1 MKKRLLTIGAALLM
15 MTACTNNFE
24 EINTNPNEPNV
35 VPAEFLLTHAQESI
49 LDQIYGGFDNQRIGM
64 TLAQYW
70 SQNQYTEESRFQ
82 YRAGTNNTT
91 WNTIYTGINNLQEI
105 IRINEARTAGRN
117 ENEIAV
123 ARIMKAWTYHF
134 LTDIYGDIPYSAAL
148 NVAGGEVAPAYT
160 PQQEIYQDLLKE
172 LTEASA
178 QINPAEAGFGS
189 GDLVYGGDLEK
200 WRKFANSLKMRVA
213 IRMVDRMPQE
223 ALAAI
228 QQAYTAGVFTSNS
241 DNAAIQYSSSQ
252 PNTNPVFSDVI
263 VANRIDYSASD
274 VLLNQL
280 GSRNDP
286 RLVAYFAP
294 AVETGTF
301 IGRPFGQNS
310 ANANS
315 LNADDVSQLSK
326 VVLSPNMPG
335 IMMDFAEVNFILAE
349 AKQRGANLPG
359 TAADYYNSGIRASME
374 FWASQIERANETPES
389 VLELEDIPENVIT
402 PQAINAYIAAN
413 PYDPANYKQ
422 SIGVQKWI
430 ALYTQ
435 GFQGWAEYRRLDF
448 TGVLKMP
455 VDGPL
460 ITIDR
465 IPLRREYP
473 GDEQTLNPVNRQAA
487 VDRQGADNLTTR
499 LWWDVQ

>member
-1 MKKRLLTIGAALLM
+1 MKKRLIAIGAALLM
-15 MTACTNNFE
+15 MTACTNNFD

-91 WNTIYTGINNLQEI
+91 WSTIYTGINNLQEI
-105 IRINEARTAGRN
+105 IRLNEARAAGRN

-134 LTDIYGDIPYSAAL
+134 LTDVYGDIPYGEAL
-148 NVAGGEVAPAYT
+148 NIAGGVVAPAYT

-178 QINPAEAGFGS
+178 QIDPEGEGFGS

-213 IRMVDRMPQE
+213 IRMADRMPQQ

-228 QQAYTAGVFTSNS
+228 QEAVTAGVFTSNA
-241 DNAAIQYSSSQ
+241 DNAAIQYRASQ
-252 PNTNPVFSDVI
+252 PNTNPVYTDVI

-280 GSRNDP
+280 QSRKDP
-286 RLVAYFAP
+286 RLSAYFAP

-310 ANANS
+310 ANANA
-315 LNADDVSQLSK
+315 LNADDVSQLSE
-326 VVLSPNMPG
+326 VVLSPDFPG
-335 IMMDFAEVNFILAE
+335 LMMDFAEVNFIMAE
-349 AKQRGANLPG
+349 AKQRGAALPG
-359 TAADYYNSGIRASME
+359 TAAEYYNSGIRASIE
-374 FWASQIERANETPES
+374 FWEGQKARVGLPATTQATEAQIA
-389 VLELEDIPENVIT
+389 
-402 PQAINAYIAAN
+402 AYIAAN
-413 PYDPANYKQ
+413 PYDPTNYKQ
-422 SIGVQKWI
+422 SIGLQKWI

-448 TGVLKMP
+448 TGILKMP

-460 ITIDR
+460 ISIDR
-465 IPLRREYP
+465 VPLRREYP
-473 GDEQTLNPVNRQAA
+473 GDEQTLNPTNRQAA
-487 VDRQGADNLTTR
+487 VDRQGPDALTTR

>member
-134 LTDIYGDIPYSAAL
+134 LTDVYGDIPYNEAI
-148 NVAGGEVAPAYT
+148 NIAGGVVAPAYT
-160 PQQEIYQDLLKE
+160 PQPEIYQDLLKE

-213 IRMVDRMPQE
+213 IRMYDQMPQQS
-223 ALAAI
+223 LAAI
-228 QQAYTAGVFTSNS
+228 EQAYTAGVFTSNA
-241 DNAAIQYSSSQ
+241 DNAAIRYSASQ
-252 PNTNPVFSDVI
+252 PNTNPVYSDVI

-274 VLLNQL
+274 VLLDQL
-280 GSRNDP
+280 ASRNDP
-286 RLVAYFAP
+286 RLSAYFAP

-301 IGRPFGQNS
+301 VGRPFGQNS
-310 ANANS
+310 ANANAIS
-315 LNADDVSQLSK
+315 ADDVSQLSQ
-326 VVLSPNMPG
+326 VVLSPDFPG
-335 IMMDFAEVNFILAE
+335 MMLDFAEVNFILAE
-349 AKQRGANLPG
+349 AKQRGANVPG
-359 TAADYYNSGIRASME
+359 TAAEYYNSGIRASIE
-374 FWASQIERANETPES
+374 FWEAQKARVALPATTRATEAQIA
-389 VLELEDIPENVIT
+389 
-402 PQAINAYIAAN
+402 AYIATN
-413 PYDPANYKQ
+413 PYDPDNFKQ
-422 SIGVQKWI
+422 SIGLQKWI

-460 ITIDR
+460 TSIDR

-487 VDRQGADNLTTR
+487 VDRQGPDALTTR

>member
-1 MKKRLLTIGAALLM
+1 MKRLLAIGAALLLI
-15 MTACTNNFE
+15 AGCTNNFD

-49 LDQIYGGFDNQRIGM
+49 LDQIYGGFDNQRVGM

-91 WNTIYTGINNLQEI
+91 WNTIYTGLNSLQEI
-105 IRINEARTAGRN
+105 IRINEARTVGRN

-134 LTDIYGDIPYSAAL
+134 LTDIYGDIPYEQAL
-148 NVAGGEVAPAYT
+148 NVPNGVIAPAYT
-160 PQQEIYQDLLKE
+160 SQQEIYQDLLKE

-178 QINPAEAGFGS
+178 QINPDEAGFGS

-213 IRMVDRMPQE
+213 IRMVDRMQTPALQAITE
-223 ALAAI
+223 AF
-228 QQAYTAGVFTSNS
+228 TAGAFTSND

-252 PNTNPVFSDVI
+252 PNTNPVYTDVI

-274 VLLNQL
+274 VLVNQL
-280 GSRNDP
+280 RSRNDP
-286 RLVAYFAP
+286 RLPAYFAP
-294 AVETGTF
+294 AVNTGAYV
-301 IGRPFGQNS
+301 GRPFGQNT
-310 ANANS
+310 ANANA
-315 LNADDVSQLSK
+315 LDPDNVSQLSK

-335 IMMDFAEVNFILAE
+335 ILMDFAEVSFILAE
-349 AKQRGANLPG
+349 AKERGAALPG
-359 TAADYYNSGIRASME
+359 TAAEHYNTGIRASME
-374 FWASQIERANETPES
+374 FWAAQIDRANEVS
-389 VLELEDIPENVIT
+389 ASLLERDDIEEEIT
-402 PQAINAYIAAN
+402 TAAIDAYIAAN
-413 PYDPANYKQ
+413 PYSGPNFRQ

-435 GFQGWAEYRRLDF
+435 GYQGWAEYRRLDF

-455 VDGPL
+455 ADGPL

-473 GDEQTLNPVNRQAA
+473 NDEQTLNPVNRQAA
-487 VDRQGADNLTTR
+487 VDRQGPDALTTR

>member
-15 MTACTNNFE
+15 MTACTNNFD

-64 TLAQYW
+64 TLSQYW

-91 WNTIYTGINNLQEI
+91 WSTLYTGINNLQEI
-105 IRINEARTAGRN
+105 IRLNEARTAGRN

-134 LTDIYGDIPYSAAL
+134 LTDVYGDIPYGDAL
-148 NVAGGEVAPAYT
+148 NIAGGVVSPAYT

-178 QINPAEAGFGS
+178 QIDPAGAGFGS
-189 GDLVYGGDLEK
+189 GDLVYGGNLEK

-213 IRMVDRMPQE
+213 IRMVDRMPQQ

-228 QQAYTAGVFTSNS
+228 QEAVTAGVFTSNA
-241 DNAAIQYSSSQ
+241 DNAAIQYRASQ
-252 PNTNPVFSDVI
+252 PNTNPVYTDVI

-280 GSRNDP
+280 QSRNDP
-286 RLVAYFAP
+286 RLSAYFAP

-315 LNADDVSQLSK
+315 LNADDVSQLSE
-326 VVLSPNMPG
+326 VVLSPDFPG
-335 IMMDFAEVNFILAE
+335 LMMDFAEVNFILAE
-349 AKQRGANLPG
+349 AIQRGATLTG
-359 TAADYYNSGIRASME
+359 TAAEYYNNGIRASIE
-374 FWASQIERANETPES
+374 FWEAQKARVGLPAATQATEAQIA
-389 VLELEDIPENVIT
+389 
-402 PQAINAYIAAN
+402 AYIAAN
-413 PYDPANYKQ
+413 PYDPANFKQ
-422 SIGVQKWI
+422 SIGLQKWI

-460 ITIDR
+460 TNIDR
-465 IPLRREYP
+465 VPLRREYP

-487 VDRQGADNLTTR
+487 VDRQGPDVLTTR
-499 LWWDVQ
+499 VWWDVQ

>member
-91 WNTIYTGINNLQEI
+91 WSTIYTGINNLQEI

-134 LTDIYGDIPYSAAL
+134 LTDIYGDIPYGEAL
-148 NVAGGEVAPAYT
+148 NISGGVIAPAYT

-178 QINPAEAGFGS
+178 QINTATPGFGS
-189 GDLVYGGDLEK
+189 GDLVYGGDLAK

-213 IRMVDRMPQE
+213 IRMVDRMPQQS
-223 ALAAI
+223 LAAI
-228 QQAYTAGVFTSNS
+228 QEAYAAGVFTSNA
-241 DNAAIQYSSSQ
+241 DNAAIRYRASQ
-252 PNTNPVFSDVI
+252 PNTNPIYTDVI

-274 VLLNQL
+274 VLLDQL
-280 GSRNDP
+280 QSRNDP
-286 RLVAYFAP
+286 RLSAYFAP
-294 AVETGTF
+294 AVTTGTY

-315 LNADDVSQLSK
+315 LNADDVSQLSR
-326 VVLSPNMPG
+326 VVLSPDLPG
-335 IMMDFAEVNFILAE
+335 LMMDFAEVNFILAE
-349 AKQRGANLPG
+349 AKQRGATIPG
-359 TAADYYNSGIRASME
+359 TAEAYYNNGIRASIE
-374 FWASQIERANETPES
+374 FWEAQKARVGLPAAARATAAQ
-389 VLELEDIPENVIT
+389 VD
-402 PQAINAYIAAN
+402 AYIAAN
-413 PYDPANYKQ
+413 PYSAANYKQ
-422 SIGVQKWI
+422 VIGLQKWI

-448 TGVLKMP
+448 TGVLRMP

-460 ITIDR
+460 ISIDR

-487 VDRQGADNLTTR
+487 VDRQGPDALTTR